1 MFDRLMRWAIFAKAN
16 GIMRHDIDNALFHQ
30 CGQTNGWAA
39 IIGKHHKGA
48 TIRDGTAMK
57 GNAVH
62 RCRHTMFANAVMN
75 ISAAIIAMIKN
86 CVIGNPGIV

>member
-1 MFDRLMRWAIFAKAN
+1 
-16 GIMRHDIDNALFHQ
+16 MRHDIDDALFHQ
-30 CGQTNGWAA
+30 GRQTNGGAA

-62 RCRHTMFANAVMN
+62 RCCHTMFANAVMN
-75 ISAAIIAMIKN
+75 ISAAIIAMIEN

>member
-1 MFDRLMRWAIFAKAN
+1 
-16 GIMRHDIDNALFHQ
+16 
-30 CGQTNGWAA
+30 
-39 IIGKHHKGA
+39 
-48 TIRDGTAMK
+48 MK

-75 ISAAIIAMIKN
+75 ISAAIIAMIEN